1 MKFVSVLPHSHLLSV
16 MIPTEIVLKP
26 DSQQFENIELIKFT
40 VCGAL
45 QWVSLRFAK
54 EA

>member
-1 MKFVSVLPHSHLLSV
+1 

-26 DSQQFENIELIKFT
+26 DSQHFENIDSIKFT

-54 EA
+54 EEK